1 MGPLWF
7 LAFLKPLF
15 QAVACLQPSVE
26 RVVWERE
33 ETHTHTH
40 THTPRTFITSDV
52 KWTQK
57 CLYRMDFSYVSW
69 PIGMCFLFLKMDR
82 APPHCLGILCF
93 TVVIV
98 TSLIT
103 YYGLIFPS
111 VFLLVTDEFMLP
123 TPTTTHLLQ
132 PPPTALVPWWVPLPP
147 LPSFLLAPLPR
158 PPAAPP
164 PSWDLRMGWRLTSSH
179 FPLIE
184 FVSCANSS

>member
-7 LAFLKPLF
+7 LAFLRPLF

-33 ETHTHTH
+33 ETHRHTH
-40 THTPRTFITSDV
+40 TLHILLSPAMLSGHRNV
-52 KWTQK
+52 
-57 CLYRMDFSYVSW
+57 LYRMDFSHVTW
-69 PIGMCFLFLKMDR
+69 PIGMRLLFLKMDR

-93 TVVIV
+93 MVVNV
-98 TSLIT
+98 TLLIT
-103 YYGLIFPS
+103 DYGLIFPS

-147 LPSFLLAPLPR
+147 LPRFFLAPLPR